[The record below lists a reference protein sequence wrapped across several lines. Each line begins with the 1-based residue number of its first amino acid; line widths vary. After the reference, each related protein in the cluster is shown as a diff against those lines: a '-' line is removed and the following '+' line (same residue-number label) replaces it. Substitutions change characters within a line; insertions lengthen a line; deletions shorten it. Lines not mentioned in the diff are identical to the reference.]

1 MFRKT
6 LIALAATA
14 ALGTA
19 MTTAAEAH
27 HHHHKLIVDI
37 GFGGWGYGG
46 GGYGGGYCGYEAVPV
61 KKWNKWHDAYK
72 IIWVNKWVCY

>member
-14 ALGTA
+14 ALGGA
-19 MTTAAEAH
+19 MTTTAEAH
-27 HHHHKLIVDI
+27 HHKFIVDI
-37 GFGGWGYGG
+37 GFGGWG

-72 IIWVNKWVCY
+72 IIWVKQWVCY